1 MKFEV
6 AACTDIGRRKDL
18 NQDSYWVW
26 RIRKNES
33 EMIFA
38 ILCDGMGGLDAGE
51 AASGFVVRAFREWVQ
66 SDFLRQISFLNMDS
80 DQSFWRSWV
89 QKTHSRLQTWA
100 DRNEKR
106 TGTTMTALVMN
117 ETKIQVCHAGDT
129 RLYCV
134 AGKVR
139 KMTEDHTLA
148 EWRRKSGLDPADAD
162 HILMQGIGAFSGA
175 DPDFFQA
182 DRQHGACYLLCSDGF
197 YHSATENEL
206 KRLFAFSRRK
216 NRQRLA
222 KACFRQME
230 KNLHRGETDNMT
242 VIVIGVS
249 ETDL

>member
-26 RIRKNES
+26 RIRRNES

-38 ILCDGMGGLDAGE
+38 ILCDGMGGMDAGE

-66 SDFLRQISFLNMDS
+66 SDFWRQISFLNMDS

-100 DRNEKR
+100 DSNKKR

-117 ETKIQVCHAGDT
+117 EAGIQVCHVGDT

-148 EWRRKSGLDPADAD
+148 EWRRKSGLETADAE
-162 HILMQGIGAFSGA
+162 HILMQGIGSFSEV
-175 DPDFFQA
+175 DPDFFQE
-182 DRQHGACYLLCSDGF
+182 DRKHGACYLLCSDGF

-206 KRLFAFSRRK
+206 KRLFTFSKKK
-216 NRQRLA
+216 NSQRLA
-222 KACFRQME
+222 KECFRQIE
-230 KNLHRGETDNMT
+230 KNLCRGETDNMT